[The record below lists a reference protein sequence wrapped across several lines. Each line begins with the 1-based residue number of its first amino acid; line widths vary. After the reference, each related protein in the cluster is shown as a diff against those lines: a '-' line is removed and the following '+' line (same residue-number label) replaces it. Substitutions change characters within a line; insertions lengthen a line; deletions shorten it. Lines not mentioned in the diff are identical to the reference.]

1 MLSTYQQKAQAPIST
16 YKTQTSKT
24 LHKLSDNYKHGCFSA
39 VFSDNFVEKSSIM
52 TQERKRNYRRNQPD
66 NITAASAEIGNIP
79 PQATDIEEA
88 VLGAMM
94 VNTDSVDQVMDL
106 LSPQSFYD
114 IRNRSIFESMLDL
127 FNERSP
133 IDMLTVVEKMRQKG
147 TLDEIGGPAR
157 LAALTQNVGTGANV
171 EYYVR
176 ILQQKT
182 IQRNLIE
189 ASYGILKGA
198 FDTSVTVD
206 DLIATAQDSIY
217 NAIAGNLKNPYK
229 HVSEVINASMERIER
244 VQNSTGVTGVHSGF
258 HKLDQFTMGW
268 QPGNLIIL
276 GARPSVGK
284 TAFALNLARNAAVEF
299 GEAVAFFSL
308 EMTSMELTDRLIA
321 TESGITSDKL
331 KGKLKMLPDEWQ
343 ILEQS
348 ISRIVKAPIYIDE
361 TPGITL
367 TEFTAKAKR
376 LVREKGVRIIFV
388 DYLQLM
394 HSGKPQVGG
403 FSKVQEVTDISNTLK
418 TTAKELGIPIIA
430 LAQLNRNL
438 MNRMGSNGKPV
449 LSDLKDSGSIEQ
461 DADIVMFLHRPGLI
475 GLAEDPEEQA
485 KTEVIIAKNR
495 NGQIGSVNMRY
506 VGHLMKFEDEHM
518 NFYESAMNAEKKSSE
533 ALQKPYIP
541 VSSVPQGAQPY
552 NPFDEFDRTN
562 NEFVQ

>member
-1 MLSTYQQKAQAPIST
+1 MP
-16 YKTQTSKT
+16 SK
-24 LHKLSDNYKHGCFSA
+24 GA
-39 VFSDNFVEKSSIM
+39 M
-52 TQERKRNYRRNQPD
+52 TQERKRNYRRKQTD
-66 NITAASAEIGNIP
+66 NITAAATEMGNVP
-79 PQATDIEEA
+79 PQATDVEDA

-94 VNTDSVDQVMDL
+94 VSTDSVDQVMDL
-106 LSPQSFYD
+106 LTPQSFYD
-114 IRNRSIFESMLDL
+114 FKNRSIFEAMLDL

-147 TLDEIGGPAR
+147 TLEEVGGPAR
-157 LAALTQNVGTGANV
+157 LASLTQKVGTGANI

-189 ASYGILKGA
+189 ASFGILKDA
-198 FDTSVTVD
+198 FDSSVTVD
-206 DLIATAQDSIY
+206 DLVSNAQDSVY

-258 HKLDQFTMGW
+258 HKLDHFTMGW

-308 EMTSMELTDRLIA
+308 EMTSKELTDRLIA
-321 TESGITSDKL
+321 TESGITSAKL
-331 KGKLKMLPDEWQ
+331 KGKLKMLPEEWQ

-348 ISRIVKAPIYIDE
+348 IGRIVKAPIYIDE

-376 LVREKGVRIIFV
+376 LVREKGGRIIFV

-438 MNRMGSNGKPV
+438 MSRMGSNGKPV

-461 DADIVMFLHRPGLI
+461 DADIVMFIHRPGLL
-475 GLAEDPEEQA
+475 GLSEDLDEQA

-495 NGQIGSVNMRY
+495 NGQVGSVNMRY
-506 VGHLMKFEDEHM
+506 VGHLMKFEDEQST
-518 NFYESAMNAEKKSSE
+518 FYESAMNAEQSPAKGRQNMSYPGP
-533 ALQKPYIP
+533 Q
-541 VSSVPQGAQPY
+541 VPPAAAPY

>member
-1 MLSTYQQKAQAPIST
+1 
-16 YKTQTSKT
+16 
-24 LHKLSDNYKHGCFSA
+24 
-39 VFSDNFVEKSSIM
+39 M
-52 TQERKRNYRRNQPD
+52 TQERKRNYRRKQTD
-66 NITAASAEIGNIP
+66 NITAAATEMGNVP
-79 PQATDIEEA
+79 PQATDVEDA

-94 VNTDSVDQVMDL
+94 VSTDSVDQVMDL
-106 LSPQSFYD
+106 LTPQSFYD
-114 IRNRSIFESMLDL
+114 FKNRSIFEAMLDL

-147 TLDEIGGPAR
+147 TLEEVGGPAR
-157 LAALTQNVGTGANV
+157 LASLTQKVGTGANI

-176 ILQQKT
+176 ILKQKT

-189 ASYGILKGA
+189 ASYGILKDA
-198 FDTSVTVD
+198 FDSSVTVD
-206 DLIATAQDSIY
+206 DLVSNAQDSVY

-258 HKLDQFTMGW
+258 HKLDYFTMGW

-331 KGKLKMLPDEWQ
+331 KGKLKMLPEEWQ

-348 ISRIVKAPIYIDE
+348 IARIVKAPIYIDE

-376 LVREKGVRIIFV
+376 LVREKGVRIIF
-388 DYLQLM
+388 DRRKARL
-394 HSGKPQVGG
+394 HSRRRL
-403 FSKVQEVTDISNTLK
+403 I
-418 TTAKELGIPIIA
+418 TALP
-430 LAQLNRNL
+430 R
-438 MNRMGSNGKPV
+438 
-449 LSDLKDSGSIEQ
+449 
-461 DADIVMFLHRPGLI
+461 
-475 GLAEDPEEQA
+475 
-485 KTEVIIAKNR
+485 
-495 NGQIGSVNMRY
+495 
-506 VGHLMKFEDEHM
+506 
-518 NFYESAMNAEKKSSE
+518 
-533 ALQKPYIP
+533 
-541 VSSVPQGAQPY
+541 
-552 NPFDEFDRTN
+552 
-562 NEFVQ
+562 

>member
-1 MLSTYQQKAQAPIST
+1 
-16 YKTQTSKT
+16 
-24 LHKLSDNYKHGCFSA
+24 
-39 VFSDNFVEKSSIM
+39 M
-52 TQERKRNYRRNQPD
+52 TQERKRNYRTKKTD
-66 NITAASAEIGNIP
+66 NISAASIEMGNVP
-79 PQATDIEEA
+79 PQAIDIEEA

-94 VNTDSVDQVMDL
+94 VNTDSVDQTMDL
-106 LSPQSFYD
+106 LKPESFYD
-114 IRNRSIFESMLDL
+114 LKNRSIFEAIYEL
-127 FNERSP
+127 FNEKSP
-133 IDMLTVVEKMRQKG
+133 IDMLTVVEKMRSKG
-147 TLDEIGGPAR
+147 TLNDVGGPAR
-157 LAALTQNVGTGANV
+157 LAALTQKVGAGANV

-189 ASYGILKGA
+189 ASYGILKDA
-198 FDTSVTVD
+198 FDASVTVD
-206 DLIATAQDSIY
+206 DLVSKSQDSIY

-229 HVSEVINASMERIER
+229 HVSEVINSSIERIER
-244 VQNSTGVTGVHSGF
+244 VQKSTGVTGVHSGF
-258 HKLDQFTMGW
+258 HKIDQFTMGW

-299 GEAVAFFSL
+299 NEPVAFFSL

-321 TESGITSDKL
+321 TESGISSDKL
-331 KGKLKMLPDEWQ
+331 KGKLKMLPDEWH

-348 ISRIVKAPIYIDE
+348 VGRIFKAPLYIDE

-418 TTAKELGIPIIA
+418 TTAKELNIPIIA

-438 MNRMGSNGKPV
+438 MNRMGRNGQPV

-461 DADIVMFLHRPGLI
+461 DADIVVFLHRPGLL
-475 GLAEDPEEQA
+475 GLSDDPDEQA
-485 KTEVIIAKNR
+485 KTEVIFAKNR
-495 NGQIGSVNMRY
+495 NGQVGSVNMRY
-506 VGHLMKFEDEHM
+506 VGHLMKFEDERTLL
-518 NFYESAMNAEKKSSE
+518 YESAMND
-533 ALQKPYIP
+533 PTPIP
-541 VSSVPQGAQPY
+541 NPAQTSVSLPPQHTEFY
-552 NPFDEFDRTN
+552 NPFDEFENAN
-562 NEFVQ
+562 NGFA

>member
-1 MLSTYQQKAQAPIST
+1 
-16 YKTQTSKT
+16 
-24 LHKLSDNYKHGCFSA
+24 
-39 VFSDNFVEKSSIM
+39 M
-52 TQERKRNYRRNQPD
+52 TQERKRTYRKKKAGY
-66 NITAASAEIGNIP
+66 ITAAATEMGNVP

-94 VNTDSVDQVMDL
+94 VSTDSVDKVMDL
-106 LSPQSFYD
+106 LTPTSFYD
-114 IRNRSIFESMLDL
+114 QRNRSIFEAMLDL
-127 FNERSP
+127 FNEKSP

-147 TLDEIGGPAR
+147 TLADIGGPAR
-157 LAALTQNVGTGANV
+157 LAALTQQVGTGANI

-176 ILQQKT
+176 ILQQKS

-189 ASYGILKGA
+189 ASYGILKDA

-206 DLIATAQDSIY
+206 DLIANAQDSVY
-217 NAIAGNLKNPYK
+217 NAIAGNLKNPFK
-229 HVSEVINASMERIER
+229 HVSEVVNASMERIER
-244 VQNSTGVTGVHSGF
+244 SQNSTGVTGVHSGF

-299 GEAVAFFSL
+299 EEGVGFFSL
-308 EMTSMELTDRLIA
+308 EMTSTELMDRLIA
-321 TESGITSDKL
+321 TESGIYSDKL
-331 KGKLKMLPDEWQ
+331 KGKLKLLPDEWQ
-343 ILEQS
+343 VLEQS
-348 ISRIVKAPIYIDE
+348 LARLVKAPLYIDE
-361 TPGITL
+361 TPGLTL
-367 TEFTAKAKR
+367 TEFSAKAKR
-376 LVREKGVRIIFV
+376 MVREKGVKIIFV

-394 HSGKPQVGG
+394 HSGKPQAGG

-461 DADIVMFLHRPGLI
+461 DADIVMFLHRPGLL
-475 GLAEDPEEQA
+475 GLSEDPDEQA
-485 KTEVIIAKNR
+485 RTEVIIAKNR

-506 VGHLMKFEDEHM
+506 IGNLMKFQDENM
-518 NFYESAMNAEKKSSE
+518 NFYESAMNTEKSPSSTTQRGYS
-533 ALQKPYIP
+533 A
-541 VSSVPQGAQPY
+541 SSQQPHIQQPY
-552 NPFDEFDRTN
+552 NPFEEFDSEN
-562 NEFVQ
+562 NEFAQ

>member
-1 MLSTYQQKAQAPIST
+1 
-16 YKTQTSKT
+16 
-24 LHKLSDNYKHGCFSA
+24 
-39 VFSDNFVEKSSIM
+39 M
-52 TQERKRNYRRNQPD
+52 TQERKRNYRTKKTD
-66 NITAASAEIGNIP
+66 NISAASIEMGNVP
-79 PQATDIEEA
+79 PQAIDIEEA

-94 VNTDSVDQVMDL
+94 VNTDSVDQTMDL
-106 LSPQSFYD
+106 LKPESFYD
-114 IRNRSIFESMLDL
+114 LKNRSIFEAIYEL
-127 FNERSP
+127 FNEKSP
-133 IDMLTVVEKMRQKG
+133 IDMLTVVEKMRSKG
-147 TLDEIGGPAR
+147 TLNDVGGPAR
-157 LAALTQNVGTGANV
+157 LAALTQKVGAGANV

-189 ASYGILKGA
+189 ASYGILKDA
-198 FDTSVTVD
+198 FDASVTVD
-206 DLIATAQDSIY
+206 DLVSKSQDSIY

-229 HVSEVINASMERIER
+229 HVSEVINSSIERIER
-244 VQNSTGVTGVHSGF
+244 VQKSTGVTGVHSGF
-258 HKLDQFTMGW
+258 HKIDQFTMGW

-299 GEAVAFFSL
+299 NEPVAFFSL

-321 TESGITSDKL
+321 TESGISSDKL
-331 KGKLKMLPDEWQ
+331 KGKLKMLPDEWH

-348 ISRIVKAPIYIDE
+348 VGRIFKAPLYIDE

-418 TTAKELGIPIIA
+418 TTAKELNIPIIA

-461 DADIVMFLHRPGLI
+461 DADIVVFLHRPGLL
-475 GLAEDPEEQA
+475 GLSDDPDEQA
-485 KTEVIIAKNR
+485 KTEVIFAKNR
-495 NGQIGSVNMRY
+495 NGQVGSVNMRY
-506 VGHLMKFEDEHM
+506 VGHLMKFEDERTLL
-518 NFYESAMNAEKKSSE
+518 YESAMND
-533 ALQKPYIP
+533 PTPIP
-541 VSSVPQGAQPY
+541 NPAQTSVSLPPQQPQHTEFY
-552 NPFDEFDRTN
+552 NPFDEFENAN
-562 NEFVQ
+562 NGFA

>member
-1 MLSTYQQKAQAPIST
+1 
-16 YKTQTSKT
+16 
-24 LHKLSDNYKHGCFSA
+24 
-39 VFSDNFVEKSSIM
+39 M
-52 TQERKRNYRRNQPD
+52 TQERKRNYRRKQTD
-66 NITAASAEIGNIP
+66 NITAAATEMGNVP
-79 PQATDIEEA
+79 PQATDVEDA

-94 VNTDSVDQVMDL
+94 VSTDSVDQVMDL
-106 LSPQSFYD
+106 LTPQSFYD
-114 IRNRSIFESMLDL
+114 FKNRSIFEAMLDL

-147 TLDEIGGPAR
+147 TLEEVGGPAR
-157 LAALTQNVGTGANV
+157 LASLTQKVGTGANI

-189 ASYGILKGA
+189 ASYGILKDA
-198 FDTSVTVD
+198 FDSSVTVD
-206 DLIATAQDSIY
+206 DLVSNAQDSVY

-258 HKLDQFTMGW
+258 HKLDHFTMGW

-331 KGKLKMLPDEWQ
+331 KGKLKMLPEEWL

-348 ISRIVKAPIYIDE
+348 IARIVKAPIYIDE

-438 MNRMGSNGKPV
+438 MSRMGSNGKPV

-461 DADIVMFLHRPGLI
+461 DADIVMFIHRPGLL
-475 GLAEDPEEQA
+475 GLSEDLDEQA

-495 NGQIGSVNMRY
+495 NGQVGSVNMRY
-506 VGHLMKFEDEHM
+506 VGHLMKFEDEQST
-518 NFYESAMNAEKKSSE
+518 FYESAMNAEQSPAKGRQNMSYPGP
-533 ALQKPYIP
+533 Q
-541 VSSVPQGAQPY
+541 VPSAAAPY